1 MKSEN
6 TQLDSQGWGIYIIN
20 DDIYI
25 YIYILSLII
34 CMKLPPKK
42 LSDYR
47 TKGVRWFYLI
57 FIIERQ

>member
-25 YIYILSLII
+25 YIYIYII
-34 CMKLPPKK
+34 F
-42 LSDYR
+42 DYM
-47 TKGVRWFYLI
+47 Y
-57 FIIERQ
+57 EASS

>member
-25 YIYILSLII
+25 YILSLII

-47 TKGVRWFYLI
+47 TKSVRWFYLI

>member
-6 TQLDSQGWGIYIIN
+6 TQLDSRGWGIYIIN

-34 CMKLPPKK
+34 CVKLPPKK
-42 LSDYR
+42 WSDYR
-47 TKGVRWFYLI
+47 IKCVRWFYLI